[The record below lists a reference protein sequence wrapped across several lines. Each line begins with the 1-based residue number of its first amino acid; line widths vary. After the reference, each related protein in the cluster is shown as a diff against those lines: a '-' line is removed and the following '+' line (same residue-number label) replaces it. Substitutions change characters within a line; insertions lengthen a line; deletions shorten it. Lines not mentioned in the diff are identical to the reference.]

1 MEAPVVV
8 EEISARD
15 VHAMKAPPLLL
26 DVREREELAL
36 ARIPGAL
43 HIPMGD
49 IAVRLSEIPDDREVV
64 VFCHHGK
71 RSYSVAS
78 WLKRA
83 GFARV
88 RSLRGG
94 IDAWSCD
101 VDPSIPRY

>member
-15 VHAMKAPPLLL
+15 VRAMKAPPLLL

-71 RSYSVAS
+71 RSYSVAA

-83 GFARV
+83 GFTRV

-94 IDAWSCD
+94 IDAWSCE

>member
-1 MEAPVVV
+1 MDEPVVV
-8 EEISARD
+8 EEICARD
-15 VHAMKAPPLLL
+15 VHALKAAPLLL
-26 DVREREELAL
+26 DVREHEELAV

-43 HIPMGD
+43 HIPMGE
-49 IAVRLSEIPDDREVV
+49 IAVRLSEIPDHRDVV

-83 GFARV
+83 GFTRV

-94 IDAWSCD
+94 IDAWSCE